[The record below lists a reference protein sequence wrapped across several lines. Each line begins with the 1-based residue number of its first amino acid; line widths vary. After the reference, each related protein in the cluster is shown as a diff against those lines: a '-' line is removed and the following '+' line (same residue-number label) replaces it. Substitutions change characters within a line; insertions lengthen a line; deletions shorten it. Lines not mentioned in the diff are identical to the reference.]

1 MPRTVAPSRC
11 CRPVRGPDP
20 VRPVPARFRSPVLA
34 LCLALIA
41 APVLAQDRAQTLA
54 DIKAELAQLSAQFD
68 SLKSELITT
77 GAATSGAAGGDA
89 LQRLDAIEAALARLT
104 AQTEAVEQKVN
115 RVTSEGSN
123 RLGDLEFRVC
133 ELETGCDVTKI
144 GQAPL
149 GGDTAPA
156 PVVAPTPAP
165 ADPAGAELA
174 VNEKA
179 DFDRAKGVLGQ
190 GDFRSAAD
198 LFETFT
204 QSYPGSPL
212 MAEAQVLR
220 GDALTSLGET
230 SKAARAYLDAFS
242 GQPDGPQAAGALLK
256 LGRSLGTLGQTPEA
270 CMTLAE
276 VGNRFPGSPQAGEAV
291 AAAQGFG
298 CQN

>member
-1 MPRTVAPSRC
+1 MRAAFAP
-11 CRPVRGPDP
+11 
-20 VRPVPARFRSPVLA
+20 ALALVLA
-34 LCLALIA
+34 LTAV
-41 APVLAQDRAQTLA
+41 PSLAQDNSQTLA
-54 DIKAELAQLSAQFD
+54 DIKAELGQLSAQFD
-68 SLKSELITT
+68 TLKSELIST

-115 RVTSEGSN
+115 RVVSEGSN

-133 ELETGCDVTKI
+133 ELEEGCDVTKI

-149 GGDTAPA
+149 GGETTAPIAPA
-156 PVVAPTPAP
+156 PAPAP
-165 ADPAGAELA
+165 SDTGSDAGGAELA

-179 DFDRAKGVLGQ
+179 DFDRAKEVLGQ
-190 GDFRSAAD
+190 GDFRTAAE
-198 LFETFT
+198 LFATFA

-230 SKAARAYLDAFS
+230 SKAARAYLEAFS

-256 LGRSLGTLGQTPEA
+256 LGRSLGALGQTPEA

-276 VGNRFPGSPQAGEAV
+276 VGNRFPGSAQAGEAV

>member
-1 MPRTVAPSRC
+1 MRLVL
-11 CRPVRGPDP
+11 
-20 VRPVPARFRSPVLA
+20 VLA
-34 LCLALIA
+34 LSLIA
-41 APVLAQDRAQTLA
+41 LPAASQDKAQTLA
-54 DIKAELAQLSAQFD
+54 DIKAELGQLSAQFD
-68 SLKSELITT
+68 SLKSELIST

-133 ELETGCDVTKI
+133 ELETGCDITKI

-149 GGDTAPA
+149 GGETTA
-156 PVVAPTPAP
+156 PVVAPAPAP
-165 ADPAGAELA
+165 AETGGAELA

-179 DFDRAKGVLGQ
+179 DFDRAKEVLGQ
-190 GDFRSAAD
+190 GDFRAAAD
-198 LFETFT
+198 QFATFA

-256 LGRSLGTLGQTPEA
+256 LGRSLGALGQTPEA

-276 VGNRFPGSPQAGEAV
+276 VGNRFPGSAAAGEAV
-291 AAAQGFG
+291 TAAQGFG

>member
-1 MPRTVAPSRC
+1 MRFVLAVALSLIAL
-11 CRPVRGPDP
+11 
-20 VRPVPARFRSPVLA
+20 PVP
-34 LCLALIA
+34 
-41 APVLAQDRAQTLA
+41 AQDRAQTLA
-54 DIKAELAQLSAQFD
+54 DIKAELGQLSAQFD
-68 SLKSELITT
+68 SLKSELIST

-133 ELETGCDVTKI
+133 ELEEGCDVTKI

-149 GGDTAPA
+149 GGETTA
-156 PVVAPTPAP
+156 PVVAPVPAP
-165 ADPAGAELA
+165 AETGGAELA

-179 DFDRAKGVLGQ
+179 DFDRAKEVLGQ
-190 GDFRSAAD
+190 GDFRAAAD
-198 LFETFT
+198 QFATFA

-220 GDALTSLGET
+220 GDALTNLGEV

-276 VGNRFPGSPQAGEAV
+276 VGNRFPGSAQAGEAV
-291 AAAQGFG
+291 TAAQGFG

>member
-1 MPRTVAPSRC
+1 MRL
-11 CRPVRGPDP
+11 
-20 VRPVPARFRSPVLA
+20 VLA
-34 LCLALIA
+34 LALSLIA
-41 APVLAQDRAQTLA
+41 LPVLAQDRAQTLA
-54 DIKAELAQLSAQFD
+54 DIKAELGQLSAQFD
-68 SLKSELITT
+68 QLKAELIST

-133 ELETGCDVTKI
+133 ELETGCDIAKI

-149 GGDTAPA
+149 GGETTA

-165 ADPAGAELA
+165 AETGGAELA

-179 DFDRAKGVLGQ
+179 DFDRAKEVLGQ
-190 GDFRSAAD
+190 GDFRAAAD
-198 LFETFT
+198 QFATFA

-220 GDALTSLGET
+220 GDALTNLGEV
-230 SKAARAYLDAFS
+230 SKAARAYLEAFS

-256 LGRSLGTLGQTPEA
+256 LGRSLGALGQTPEA

-276 VGNRFPGSPQAGEAV
+276 VGNRFPGSAPAGEA
-291 AAAQGFG
+291 ATAMQGFG

>member
-1 MPRTVAPSRC
+1 VRAAFAP
-11 CRPVRGPDP
+11 
-20 VRPVPARFRSPVLA
+20 ALA
-34 LCLALIA
+34 LALALTA
-41 APVLAQDRAQTLA
+41 LPSLAQDNAQTLA
-54 DIKAELAQLSAQFD
+54 DIKAELGQLSAQFD
-68 SLKSELITT
+68 TLKSELIST

-115 RVTSEGSN
+115 RVVTEGSN

-133 ELETGCDVTKI
+133 ELEEGCDVTKI

-149 GGDTAPA
+149 GGEAAAPVAPA
-156 PVVAPTPAP
+156 PAPAP
-165 ADPAGAELA
+165 SDTGGAELA

-179 DFDRAKGVLGQ
+179 DFDRAKEVLGQ
-190 GDFRSAAD
+190 GDFRTAAD
-198 LFETFT
+198 LFATFA

-256 LGRSLGTLGQTPEA
+256 LGRSLGALGQTPEA

-276 VGNRFPGSPQAGEAV
+276 VGNRFPGTPQAGEAV
-291 AAAQGFG
+291 TAAQGFG

>member
-1 MPRTVAPSRC
+1 MRLVIAVALS
-11 CRPVRGPDP
+11 
-20 VRPVPARFRSPVLA
+20 
-34 LCLALIA
+34 LIA
-41 APVLAQDRAQTLA
+41 LPALAQDKAQTLA
-54 DIKAELAQLSAQFD
+54 DIKAELGQLSAQFD

-115 RVTSEGSN
+115 RVTTEGSN

-133 ELETGCDVTKI
+133 ELEEGCDVTKI
-144 GQAPL
+144 GQTPL
-149 GGDTAPA
+149 GGETAAPVAAAPA
-156 PVVAPTPAP
+156 PAP
-165 ADPAGAELA
+165 AETGGAELA

-190 GDFRSAAD
+190 GDFRAAAD
-198 LFETFT
+198 QFATFA

-220 GDALTSLGET
+220 GDALTNLGET

-256 LGRSLGTLGQTPEA
+256 LGRSLGALGQTPEA

-276 VGNRFPGSPQAGEAV
+276 VGNRFPGSSEAGEA
-291 AAAQGFG
+291 ATAAQGFG

>member
-1 MPRTVAPSRC
+1 VRAAFAP
-11 CRPVRGPDP
+11 
-20 VRPVPARFRSPVLA
+20 ALA
-34 LCLALIA
+34 LALALTA
-41 APVLAQDRAQTLA
+41 LPSLAQDNAQTLA
-54 DIKAELAQLSAQFD
+54 DIKAELGQLSAQFD
-68 SLKSELITT
+68 TLKSELIST

-115 RVTSEGSN
+115 RVVTEGSN

-133 ELETGCDVTKI
+133 ELEEGCDVTKI

-149 GGDTAPA
+149 GGEATAPVAPA
-156 PVVAPTPAP
+156 PAPAP
-165 ADPAGAELA
+165 SDTGGAELA

-179 DFDRAKGVLGQ
+179 DFDRAKEVLGQ
-190 GDFRSAAD
+190 GDFRTAAD
-198 LFETFT
+198 LFATFA

-256 LGRSLGTLGQTPEA
+256 LGRSLGALGQTPEA

-276 VGNRFPGSPQAGEAV
+276 VGNRFPGTPQAGEAV
-291 AAAQGFG
+291 TAAQGFG